1 MMLSLFFVT
10 FFRLKSLQ
18 VSEREGGGG
27 EPYIQEYNIA
37 NNKLYF
43 ASIIQGTSKTSQC
56 NWKTIHNSAEERN

>member
-18 VSEREGGGG
+18 VSEREGGSL
-27 EPYIQEYNIA
+27 IYNNIIIIV

-43 ASIIQGTSKTSQC
+43 ASIFQGTSKTSQC